1 FGPITAVDSI
11 SLTLEPG
18 QVHAIVGENGAGKS
32 TLVNILS
39 GALEPDQGSVVVD
52 GVPSRFRSPADALRT
67 GVGTIYQERALV
79 PHLTIAENIVLGHEP
94 MRGKLIH
101 GRSAER
107 QAGHFLSQV
116 GLSVNTHLRI
126 NSLLPARKRM
136 GSV

>member
-67 GVGTIYQERALV
+67 GVATIYQERALV
-79 PHLTIAENIVLGHEP
+79 PHLTIGENILLGREP
-94 MRGKLIH
+94 TSGSLI
-101 GRSAER
+101 RSRESDRTARE
-107 QAGHFLSQV
+107 FLSQV
-116 GLSVNTHLRI
+116 GLSVSPRLSTRRLR
-126 NSLLPARKRM
+126 PAAQQL
-136 GSV
+136 VA